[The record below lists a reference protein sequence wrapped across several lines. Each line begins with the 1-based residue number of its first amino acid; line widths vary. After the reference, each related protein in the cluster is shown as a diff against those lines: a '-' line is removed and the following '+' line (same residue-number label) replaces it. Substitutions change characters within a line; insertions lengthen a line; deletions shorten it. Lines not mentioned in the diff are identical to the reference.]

1 MPDVLEAIAEADA
14 AVLSGWAAV
23 YRESEPRVRAL
34 PEVERARELRA
45 LAREFTRRAAWA
57 ADTAE
62 GWLSELKIRLR
73 DGMGGHKL
81 RALLASGRTLCGQ
94 CRSVVEVAGDLWHL
108 VGMPDAV
115 LEGIVPRIAAV
126 EAEIAYFERRT
137 REPTPEELEA
147 FFRRAMAQE
156 RSGKMLTLDEARAL
170 IRKAE

>member
-1 MPDVLEAIAEADA
+1 MPDLLETIAEADA
-14 AVLSGWAAV
+14 AVLSGWAAEYHV
-23 YRESEPRVRAL
+23 REPHLVAL
-34 PEVERARELRA
+34 TEETRTRELLT

-57 ADTAE
+57 VDTAE

-94 CRSVVEVAGDLWHL
+94 CRSVAEVAGDLWHL
-108 VGMPDAV
+108 VGTPDAV
-115 LEGIVPRIAAV
+115 LEAIVPRIAAV

-147 FFRRAMAQE
+147 FFV
-156 RSGKMLTLDEARAL
+156 RSEMHNRYVNTRSQSGV
-170 IRKAE
+170 